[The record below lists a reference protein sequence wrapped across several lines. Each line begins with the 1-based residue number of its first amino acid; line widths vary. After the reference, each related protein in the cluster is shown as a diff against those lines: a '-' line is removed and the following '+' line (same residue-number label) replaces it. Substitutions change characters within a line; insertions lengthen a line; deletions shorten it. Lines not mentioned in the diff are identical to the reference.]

1 MVAAWLV
8 GGVFALCG
16 ALRYGGLVKRMSES
30 GGEYLFLSR
39 VIHPVAGFIAGWV
52 SLLAGFTGA
61 LAFAALVF
69 ESYAFPRDRSERV
82 SRL

>member
-1 MVAAWLV
+1 
-8 GGVFALCG
+8 
-16 ALRYGGLVKRMSES
+16 MSES

-39 VIHPVAGFIAGWV
+39 VLHPVAGFIAGWV